1 MRLRSTLALAASLLF
16 GQLAPAAGWDRIDWR
31 TVPAARVKELLA
43 GTPRKDQEHI
53 PLSRRNDP
61 GRRFPPGETSA
72 LLLAACYSPHPG
84 VVQTLLEAGGR
95 ATDTGP
101 GAPLLFAARFNPEPG
116 IIRVLVAHGAAVGAN
131 LGFPILARPALTY
144 AAQSNPSPA
153 VIDALVAAGAAVNAK
168 VSVLDNMGFTPLM
181 YAAQS
186 NPNPAVVRA
195 LVRAGAKPGITD
207 AMDRTALVLA
217 AQYNGNPG
225 VLAALIA
232 GGAEVNLVCR
242 DYANIGWTPLM
253 YAAASGEGPL
263 PKVALLLAAGADARA
278 RSRDGGTALDRAAA
292 NPAVDRR
299 SPVYRA
305 LARASR

>member
-1 MRLRSTLALAASLLF
+1 MRLRSALALAASLLLGF
-16 GQLAPAAGWDRIDWR
+16 PVPAAGWGRIDWR
-31 TVPAARVKELLA
+31 TVPAARVKEL
-43 GTPRKDQEHI
+43 
-53 PLSRRNDP
+53 
-61 GRRFPPGETSA
+61 
-72 LLLAACYSPHPG
+72 
-84 VVQTLLEAGGR
+84 
-95 ATDTGP
+95 
-101 GAPLLFAARFNPEPG
+101 
-116 IIRVLVAHGAAVGAN
+116 
-131 LGFPILARPALTY
+131 
-144 AAQSNPSPA
+144 
-153 VIDALVAAGAAVNAK
+153 LVAAGAAVNAK

-217 AQYNGNPG
+217 AKYNGNPG

-253 YAAASGEGPL
+253 FAAASGERPL